1 MTSIFDSEPPE
12 AMPPSTRQL
21 EDLFYPHRKALA
33 ELTHADAL
41 RRGDVAAALE
51 LVTEVA
57 SQVLR
62 VERASVWRYQE
73 ERRALECSN
82 LFERT
87 PRKHSRGESLL
98 AASFP
103 RYFAA
108 LAEERTIAASNA
120 HTDERTSEFSAPYLT
135 PHGIS
140 SMLDAPVFV
149 RGRMIGVVCHEH
161 VGVPRRWQRW
171 EELVAGSVADF
182 VALAI
187 EAAER
192 TAVEEQLVRHKQE
205 LEGIVAARTAELT
218 KTNADLERE
227 IAERLRVE
235 ARLLHSEANLRHLFE
250 ISPVTLVLSRISDQR
265 VMLANRRSLEL
276 FELREDEVVG
286 QRTPDY
292 YVDPTDR
299 ARLLARVREEGRVQA
314 QEAMLKTKN
323 GREFTALLSAQPLVF
338 EGEPA
343 LLVSAIDISS
353 QKAIESQ
360 LRILATRDA
369 LTDCLNRRH
378 FLETASAEI
387 ERAIRY
393 RHPVSVAM
401 LDADRFKN
409 INDTFG
415 HDVGDQALRAIADG
429 CRGTLRKSDLL
440 GRLGGEEFAI
450 LLVETGLAE
459 VESSIGRVVNAV
471 AALVLERNG
480 TRVPVGVS
488 ADVTERRENER
499 LAPLLR
505 RADEALY
512 RAKQEGRNRVAKAS

>member
-1 MTSIFDSEPPE
+1 MTSTYDSEPPE
-12 AMPPSTRQL
+12 GVPPSTRQL

-33 ELTHADAL
+33 ELTHSDAL

-57 SQVLR
+57 SQVLK
-62 VERASVWRYQE
+62 VERASVWRFQE
-73 ERRALECSN
+73 EGHVLECVN

-87 PRKHSRGESLL
+87 ARKHSRGEALVE
-98 AASFP
+98 ASFP
-103 RYFAA
+103 RYFGA
-108 LAEERTIAASNA
+108 LAEERTIAAHDA
-120 HTDERTSEFSAPYLT
+120 HSDHRTSEFSAPYLT
-135 PHGIS
+135 PHGIT

-182 VALAI
+182 VALAL

-192 TAVEEQLVRHKQE
+192 NAVEQQLVRHRQE
-205 LEGIVAARTAELT
+205 LEAIVASRTAELT
-218 KTNADLERE
+218 KANTDLQRE

-235 ARLLHSEANLRHLFE
+235 ARLIDSEANLRHLFE
-250 ISPVTLVLSRISDQR
+250 VSPVTLVLTRISDQR
-265 VMLANRRSLEL
+265 VVLANRRSIEL
-276 FELREDEVVG
+276 FEVSEDEVVG
-286 QRTPDY
+286 QLAPNF
-292 YVDPTDR
+292 YVDPDDR
-299 ARLLARVREEGRVQA
+299 ARLLSRVREVGHVHG

-323 GREFTALLSAQPLVF
+323 GREFPAILSAQPLVF

-343 LLVSAIDISS
+343 LLVSAIDITT

-369 LTDCLNRRH
+369 LTDTLNRRH

-393 RHPVSVAM
+393 QHPVSVAM

-409 INDTFG
+409 ING
-415 HDVGDQALRAIADG
+415 YVRPR
-429 CRGTLRKSDLL
+429 RGR
-440 GRLGGEEFAI
+440 
-450 LLVETGLAE
+450 
-459 VESSIGRVVNAV
+459 
-471 AALVLERNG
+471 
-480 TRVPVGVS
+480 
-488 ADVTERRENER
+488 
-499 LAPLLR
+499 
-505 RADEALY
+505 
-512 RAKQEGRNRVAKAS
+512 

>member
-1 MTSIFDSEPPE
+1 
-12 AMPPSTRQL
+12 
-21 EDLFYPHRKALA
+21 
-33 ELTHADAL
+33 
-41 RRGDVAAALE
+41 
-51 LVTEVA
+51 
-57 SQVLR
+57 
-62 VERASVWRYQE
+62 
-73 ERRALECSN
+73 
-82 LFERT
+82 
-87 PRKHSRGESLL
+87 
-98 AASFP
+98 
-103 RYFAA
+103 
-108 LAEERTIAASNA
+108 
-120 HTDERTSEFSAPYLT
+120 
-135 PHGIS
+135 
-140 SMLDAPVFV
+140 
-149 RGRMIGVVCHEH
+149 MIGVVCHEH

-182 VALAI
+182 VALAL

-192 TAVEEQLVRHKQE
+192 NAVERELVRHRNE
-205 LEGIVAARTAELT
+205 LEATVTARTAELT
-218 KTNADLERE
+218 KANADLQRE

-250 ISPVTLVLSRISDQR
+250 VSPVTLVLTRISDQR
-265 VMLANRRSLEL
+265 VVLANRRSIEL
-276 FELREDEVVG
+276 FEVSEDEVVG
-286 QRTPDY
+286 QLAPNF
-292 YVDPTDR
+292 YVDPSDR
-299 ARLLARVREEGRVQA
+299 ARLLARVREEGHVHA

-323 GREFTALLSAQPLVF
+323 GREFPAILSAQPLVF

-343 LLVSAIDISS
+343 LLVSAIDITT

-369 LTDCLNRRH
+369 LTDTLNRRH

-415 HDVGDQALRAIADG
+415 HEVGDQALRAIADG
-429 CRGTLRKSDLL
+429 CRGTLRKTDLL

-450 LLVETGLAE
+450 LLVETGIAE
-459 VESSIGRVVNAV
+459 AESVIGRVVSAI

-480 TRVPVGVS
+480 ARVPLGVS
-488 ADVTERRENER
+488 AGVAERRETER

-512 RAKQEGRNRVAKAS
+512 LAKQAGRNRVAKAS